1 MFMLNWM
8 KLWPRPPQSP
18 QVAAVETRMVA
29 TAPAA
34 VAVPARER
42 PAALLSTL
50 TLAGNEYLAEE
61 EVDRATLGDLFSR
74 AFLRVSYDKDGD
86 LWAQDAEA
94 PKLMITIEPVRR
106 MIRIAAAWRFRQ
118 GTDSDAQQRL
128 AARTNNAFMVAR
140 FRVVE
145 PQLFVAEYYLS
156 YEKGLLAA
164 QLVHSLKLF
173 GRITQ
178 SAVREHDGEDVLQ

>member
-8 KLWPRPPQSP
+8 KLWPRPPRSP
-18 QVAAVETRMVA
+18 HVVALDTPMGANA
-29 TAPAA
+29 SAA
-34 VAVPARER
+34 VALPARER
-42 PAALLSTL
+42 PAVLLSIL

-61 EVDRATLGDLFSR
+61 DIDRATLGDLFSR
-74 AFLRVSYDKDGD
+74 AFMRVSYDKDGD
-86 LWAQDAEA
+86 LWVQDADA
-94 PKLMITIEPVRR
+94 PRLMITVDLVRR
-106 MIRIAAAWRFRQ
+106 MIRIAASWRFKQ
-118 GTDSDAQQRL
+118 GTDPDARQRL
-128 AARTNNAFMVAR
+128 AACTNNAFMVAR
-140 FRVVE
+140 FRVFE
-145 PQLFVAEYYLS
+145 PQLFVADYFLS